1 MVTTDGTPR
10 LVSQPSLAESMF
22 HRRKARFVDN
32 RMDSAP
38 QFQNP
43 PPATADSPDR
53 VEPEPRLPWARTF
66 ASLQHRNYRLF
77 FFGQL
82 VSLVGTWMQNVAQ
95 LWMVYALTN
104 SPFKLGVVAFCAG
117 VPVLAFSLW
126 AGVVADRVPKR
137 RLLLLTQTAMMTLA
151 FILAADVFLGTVQWW
166 HVAILAFLLGTAN
179 AFDAPTRQAFVVEMV
194 GRRELMNAIAL
205 NSAMFNS
212 ARIIGPALAGVTL
225 AAVGTAWCFV
235 LNGVSF
241 LAVITGLALMD
252 VKPYVGA
259 ASTESPFK
267 QMREGVSYIWHQPTV
282 RPLITLVAVS
292 NMFAMGYTAL
302 LPAFAQ
308 DVFHAGTVGYGLMST
323 AVGLGALSG
332 ALVIASLGNY
342 QHKGLVLTAGNL
354 LFPTMVLAVSLSKSF
369 HLTMGFLVVA
379 GLGFMTQNATANT
392 LVQTTVPDGLR
403 GRVMS
408 VYMMVFQGL
417 FPIGSLIAGSVAE
430 KFGVPAGAAFG
441 GTIALA
447 YDLYLFWRVPQI
459 RRMR

>member
-1 MVTTDGTPR
+1 MDESDQQLLSSPHPASAGSEASEPHR
-10 LVSQPSLAESMF
+10 GFAVS
-22 HRRKARFVDN
+22 
-32 RMDSAP
+32 
-38 QFQNP
+38 
-43 PPATADSPDR
+43 
-53 VEPEPRLPWARTF
+53 RTF

-82 VSLVGTWMQNVAQ
+82 VSLTGTWMQNVAQ
-95 LWMVYALTN
+95 AWLVYELTN
-104 SPFKLGVVAFCAG
+104 SPFKLGVVAFCSG

-137 RLLLLTQTAMMTLA
+137 RLLLVTQTVMMALA
-151 FILAADVFLGTVQWW
+151 FILAADMFLGTIQWW
-166 HVAILAFLLGTAN
+166 HVTILAFLLGTAN

-194 GRRELMNAIAL
+194 GRKELMNAIAL

-212 ARIIGPALAGVTL
+212 ARIVGPALAGMTL

-241 LAVITGLALMD
+241 LAVIAGLALMD

-259 ASTESPFK
+259 ASTESSLK
-267 QMREGVSYIWHQPTV
+267 QMREGISYIWHHPTV

-292 NMFAMGYTAL
+292 NMFALGYTAL

-308 DVFHAGTVGYGLMST
+308 DILHAGTVGYGFMST
-323 AVGLGALSG
+323 AVGLGALAG
-332 ALVIASLGNY
+332 ALAIASLGNY
-342 QHKGLVLTAGNL
+342 QRKGLVLTVGNL
-354 LFPTMVLAVSLSKSF
+354 LFPVMVIAVSLSRSF
-369 HLTMGFLVVA
+369 HLTLGFLVVA

-408 VYMMVFQGL
+408 VYMMVFQGF
-417 FPIGSLIAGSVAE
+417 FPIGSLIAGFVAE
-430 KFGVPAGAAFG
+430 NFGISAGAAFG
-441 GTIALA
+441 GTVALI
-447 YDLYLFWRVPQI
+447 YGLYLFWRVPQI
-459 RRMR
+459 RRLR